1 LRVRKSL
8 RKGNVH
14 VSFHS
19 SLKAAN
25 CVRIACA
32 LQHAKQMLA
41 STSSFLTHFLSK
53 LNSFNE
59 NQPFKNT
66 PLQRLHRLRCCHSFW
81 IFIQNS
87 SNANDSSAHFLFIF
101 IVLRSVNLPRYLLQ
115 PLPKVLNVC
124 RSNTVSPETGI
135 LNIHLH

>member
-1 LRVRKSL
+1 MFHSLHLAHCPHTPTCRIIDLRVRKSL

-41 STSSFLTHFLSK
+41 FTSSFLTHFLSK

-59 NQPFKNT
+59 NQHFKNT
-66 PLQRLHRLRCCHSFW
+66 PHLKL
-81 IFIQNS
+81 
-87 SNANDSSAHFLFIF
+87 A
-101 IVLRSVNLPRYLLQ
+101 YLTYIYTSL
-115 PLPKVLNVC
+115 L
-124 RSNTVSPETGI
+124 I
-135 LNIHLH
+135 